1 MSSVAHVKIYALF
14 GGTQLTQNLRAGTKY
29 GLKDWDWASPEF
41 AKSLPT
47 AVWCK
52 GLSKLSCAILESFNI
67 ICNLLSKIIHL
78 RKSGL
83 HIGIVVESM

>member
-1 MSSVAHVKIYALF
+1 MCQIDNVNTQYTYLCRLLHILKINALF

-52 GLSKLSCAILESFNI
+52 GLSELNWAILESFNI
-67 ICNLLSKIIHL
+67 FCKLCPISYI
-78 RKSGL
+78 
-83 HIGIVVESM
+83 